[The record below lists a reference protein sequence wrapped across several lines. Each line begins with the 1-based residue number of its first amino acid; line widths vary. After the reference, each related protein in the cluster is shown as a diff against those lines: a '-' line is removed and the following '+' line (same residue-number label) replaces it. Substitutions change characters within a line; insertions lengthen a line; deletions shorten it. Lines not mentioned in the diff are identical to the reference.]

1 MISYEEFIVIHT
13 LHKKGYS
20 IRKIAQIVGLD
31 RRTVSKRL
39 NEDSFGKYK
48 QRRYKSK
55 IDPFKEYIQKRV
67 KQAHPNKIP
76 STVICKEI
84 KKYGY
89 EGGVRTVQRYL
100 AQISSNS
107 QEKEKIIRFETDPG
121 FQAQVDWTVI
131 RSGKN
136 PIYAFIMVLGYS
148 RIAFVYFTD
157 NMKQET
163 FQKCHIKAFE
173 YFGGV
178 TKTILYDN
186 LKSVV
191 IQRDKYGKG
200 EHGFNK
206 EFLDFSKDNFV
217 PKLCKP
223 YRAKTK
229 GKVER
234 FIRYLK
240 ENFYIPLKSS
250 LKGSSIDID
259 IEFLN
264 TKIFSWLQEANSRV
278 HQTTKKVPAELFK
291 EEKEFLTPF
300 YLSIFDKKSNNKNK
314 NTQLNNPISNNKKE
328 QKPVVDN
335 IDITYHTTIND
346 YETLLKGASNA
357 AA

>member
-1 MISYEEFIVIHT
+1 MISYEEFTVIHT

-148 RIAFVYFTD
+148 RIAFQGNIPSGALHLFCLFYR
-157 NMKQET
+157 QYET
-163 FQKCHIKAFE
+163 RNI
-173 YFGGV
+173 
-178 TKTILYDN
+178 
-186 LKSVV
+186 S
-191 IQRDKYGKG
+191 
-200 EHGFNK
+200 
-206 EFLDFSKDNFV
+206 
-217 PKLCKP
+217 
-223 YRAKTK
+223 
-229 GKVER
+229 
-234 FIRYLK
+234 
-240 ENFYIPLKSS
+240 
-250 LKGSSIDID
+250 
-259 IEFLN
+259 
-264 TKIFSWLQEANSRV
+264 
-278 HQTTKKVPAELFK
+278 KVP
-291 EEKEFLTPF
+291 
-300 YLSIFDKKSNNKNK
+300 Y
-314 NTQLNNPISNNKKE
+314 
-328 QKPVVDN
+328 
-335 IDITYHTTIND
+335 
-346 YETLLKGASNA
+346 
-357 AA
+357 